1 MPSFTRLTAA
11 LLFAVA
17 AIYAGEQYKLL
28 YETPP
33 TLGQLSLLLG
43 VVGAFVGWKI
53 IGGRIEGRLVRDMF
67 HGIQGFIAT
76 TMLALLVYGTLEVF
90 ELGYKMRYKT
100 LPDAAMGFFD
110 LTGAHVLR
118 MIDMRFLPWVIAVSM
133 LLGAILSLVY
143 RWAERRRFK

>member
-1 MPSFTRLTAA
+1 MPNFTRLLAA
-11 LLFAVA
+11 ILFAVA

-33 TLGQLSLLLG
+33 RLGQMSLLLG
-43 VVGAFVGWKI
+43 VVGAYVGWRI
-53 IGGRIEGRLVRDMF
+53 IGGRIQGKLVADMF
-67 HGIQGFIAT
+67 HGVQGFIAI

-100 LPDAAMGFFD
+100 LPDAVMGFFD

-118 MIDMRFLPWVIAVSM
+118 MVDMRFLPQVILGSM
-133 LLGAILSLVY
+133 LVGAILSLLY
-143 RWAERRRFK
+143 RWAEWRRFK